1 MSQQDH
7 IAAHKR
13 CSYHRQEL
21 AATKTCGCFYC
32 LEVYDPAL
40 IREWTDRKQTAVCP
54 KCGIDSVI
62 PESADLKVTVE
73 FLQKMH
79 DHWFAD
85 AEHADAN

>member
-1 MSQQDH
+1 MSHQDH

-13 CSYHRQEL
+13 CSYHRDEL
-21 AATKTCGCFYC
+21 ATTNTCGCFYC
-32 LEVYDPAL
+32 LEIYDPAL
-40 IREWTDRKQTAVCP
+40 IREWIDTQQTALCP

-62 PESADLKVTVE
+62 PESADLTVTVE

-85 AEHADAN
+85 AREDEVN